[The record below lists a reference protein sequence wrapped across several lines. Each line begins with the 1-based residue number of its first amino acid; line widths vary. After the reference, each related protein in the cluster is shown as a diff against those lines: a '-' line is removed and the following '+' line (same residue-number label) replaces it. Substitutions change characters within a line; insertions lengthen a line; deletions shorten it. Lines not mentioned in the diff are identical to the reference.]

1 MHFVAIASLFW
12 FICLAGLQKEV
23 FDLITKMVDIFAVL
37 ADTKIW
43 VAVKLLLITY
53 TIVLL
58 ASVTLA
64 IASFANQ

>member
-1 MHFVAIASLFW
+1 M
-12 FICLAGLQKEV
+12 
-23 FDLITKMVDIFAVL
+23 ITKMVDIFAVL